1 MRAFRG
7 VAVGLMVAGLALG
20 ACGGDDADRGGG
32 VTVDDPIGGP
42 ETGVSYDTP
51 ADPAISKSASI
62 DVEVPR
68 SELGESAQAVV
79 DLATSPKVGG
89 FLVSSVL
96 DLEDGY
102 GSGAIL
108 VEVPSDEFEA
118 SVVELSGIG
127 ELRRQEM
134 SGADLTYD
142 LAAATTKEAK
152 ARVRADAAYSQI
164 DVALAGKRPPP
175 APEKPPVERAL
186 ATAKTISLVI
196 ASGAIVA
203 GGVGLPV
210 GVAALI
216 LYLVAT
222 RIARRLR
229 VRLEG

>member
-1 MRAFRG
+1 MRAFRQ
-7 VAVGLMVAGLALG
+7 VAMGLMVAGLALG
-20 ACGGDDADRGGG
+20 ACGGDDADHG

-42 ETGVSYDTP
+42 ETDVSYDAP
-51 ADPAISKSASI
+51 AAGPAISKSASI

-96 DLEDGY
+96 DLEEGY

-108 VEVPSDEFEA
+108 VEVPSERFEA
-118 SVVELSGIG
+118 SVVELSAIG
-127 ELRRQEM
+127 DLRRQEM

-142 LAAATTKEAK
+142 LAAATTKEQRE
-152 ARVRADAAYSQI
+152 RVRADAAYSQI
-164 DVALAGKRPPP
+164 DVALEGKTPPP

-186 ATAKTISLVI
+186 ATAKSMSLVI

-203 GGVGLPV
+203 AGAVLPV
-210 GVAALI
+210 GAAALV

-222 RIARRLR
+222 RVARKLR
-229 VRLEG
+229 VRLES